1 MKERLDILL
10 VNKGLA
16 PSREKAKALI
26 MSGIV
31 YVDGQKE
38 ELLRLRAFLTELGIY
53 TSLKQMHVKLDRDEL
68 KDVLREIVTGPDME
82 HIPYEVTEDMIFHA
96 MEEVEAI
103 EA

>member
-1 MKERLDILL
+1 MKERLDVLL

-16 PSREKAKALI
+16 ASREKAKAII

-38 ELLRLRAFLTELGIY
+38 ELLRLREFLTKLGIH
-53 TSLKQMHVKLDRDEL
+53 TTLKQMHVKLDRTEL
-68 KDVLREIVTGPDME
+68 KEVLREIVTGPDME
-82 HIPYEVTEDMIFHA
+82 HIPYKVTEDMIYRA

>member
-1 MKERLDILL
+1 MKERLDVLL
-10 VNKGLA
+10 VKRNLA
-16 PSREKAKALI
+16 ESREKAKAVI

-38 ELLRLRAFLTELGIY
+38 ELLRLREFLTKLGIH
-53 TSLKQMHVKLDRDEL
+53 TTLKQMHVKLDRTEL
-68 KDVLREIVTGPDME
+68 KEVLREIVTGPDME
-82 HIPYEVTEDMIFHA
+82 HIPYKVTEDMIYRA